1 MTEADTLLIDHVSV
15 LEEQK
20 KELSALILP
29 ILRSTMNTN
38 HPMVKEFV
46 HFVLLVPGESTIA
59 DKQKHENSQ
68 SVQTAEN
75 YYL

>member
-1 MTEADTLLIDHVSV
+1 MDHVSV
-15 LEEQK
+15 LAEQK

-46 HFVLLVPGESTIA
+46 RFVLLIHGESTIA

-68 SVQTAEN
+68 SVQTAVN
-75 YYL
+75 CYL